1 MRARKAEVKTYQAA
15 NQEEMQRLKEMPEEA
30 VARTIR
36 NWESQMICIQHII
49 LKKAVIHIIDRDQDI
64 IL

>member
-36 NWESQMICIQHII
+36 NWESQMICIHASYADSISQ
-49 LKKAVIHIIDRDQDI
+49 KV
-64 IL
+64 